1 LTTEIH
7 ELPEIGELVI
17 ATITI
22 ERRQLRQNTNSEV

>member
-1 LTTEIH
+1 VQYVGIV
-7 ELPEIGELVI
+7 LVAI